1 MLQGL
6 AAQSQY
12 RTGAAPSPTGRA
24 RPSYRRRGRITAAE
38 RAGDS
43 ARAAARPR
51 PSAHRDHM
59 DRETV
64 EVHERAIAAHHGC
77 TAWYASK
84 TVPVQV
90 EVDGVH
96 HEKLVHIYQ
105 LLHHPRAT

>member
-1 MLQGL
+1 
-6 AAQSQY
+6 
-12 RTGAAPSPTGRA
+12 
-24 RPSYRRRGRITAAE
+24 
-38 RAGDS
+38 
-43 ARAAARPR
+43 
-51 PSAHRDHM
+51 M

-64 EVHERAIAAHHGC
+64 EVHERAIAAQHGC

-105 LLHHPRAT
+105 LLHHPRATRCFVFDHGPGVATILDEPPTDSPERAVIGAIKGSA